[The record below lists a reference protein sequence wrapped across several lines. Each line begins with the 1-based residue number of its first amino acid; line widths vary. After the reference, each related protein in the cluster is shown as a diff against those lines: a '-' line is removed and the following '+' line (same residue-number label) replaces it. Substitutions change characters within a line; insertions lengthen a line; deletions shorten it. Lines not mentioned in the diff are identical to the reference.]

1 MSYNTAV
8 KSFAVVGD
16 PEIIFSVEPGPEGL
30 VPDHPHSFID
40 VVSLDAIDGNPVEPG
55 AGNYLLYVE
64 SAPNAGFQSISD
76 GGTLDATKTGGTAT
90 TDGTVLGAS
99 FNGPV
104 NRVKVK
110 VSGVT
115 TATHA
120 RVKITQNLT

>member
-8 KSFAVVGD
+8 KSFAVAGD
-16 PEIIFSVEPGPEGL
+16 PEIIFDVESGPEGL
-30 VPDHPHSFID
+30 VPDHPHCFID
-40 VVSLDAIDGNPVEPG
+40 VVSLDAIDGNPVQPG
-55 AGNYLLYVE
+55 AGNYLIYIE

-76 GGTLDATKTGGTAT
+76 NGTLDATKTGGGTT

-104 NRVKVK
+104 NRIKIK

-120 RVKITQNLT
+120 RVIVTQNLT